1 MNDMINQ
8 ILESLKQDLKNIIC
22 ELGATDDVEIMFEIP
37 KDEEHG
43 DYSTNVA
50 MRLARV
56 LRKAPVAI
64 ANDIIGKIDINKN
77 HLSKVEVAGGGF
89 INLYLD
95 QNYLNNVV
103 FKILE
108 EKDEYGKSNVGS
120 GENVLLEFVSANP
133 TGYLHVGHGRGA
145 AYGDSLGRIMKKAG
159 YNVTTEHYVNDAGN
173 QITNLANSIY
183 ERYKELFGLEFK
195 LGDDSYHGK
204 EIIEIAKMIKDETG
218 DFYLNNPYFDD
229 FRKFGVDYLLEGL
242 KKDLKDFNVVF
253 DNWFSERSLY
263 ESDAVGKTLKF
274 LKDNGY
280 TYVDDGAVWLKTTE
294 YGDEK
299 DRVLVKSDG
308 SLTYLTP
315 DIAYHA
321 NKLERG
327 YNHLIDVLGADH
339 HGYISRLKAAIAF
352 VGGNPDLL
360 DVDILQMVRALQ
372 NGQEVKM
379 SKRSGKAITLR
390 DLMDE
395 VGSDALR
402 YLYISKSLS
411 THMDLD
417 LDLAVKN
424 TTENPVYYVQYA
436 YARIA
441 SLFRVVEENGHEFKE
456 VTKFDIINNQKIKK
470 IISAL
475 LQYPSYINEA
485 ATKRIPH
492 KICQYVYMLAGTLHS
507 YYNEEKIIT
516 DNKDELNEKLTLLKA
531 VQIVLKDALN
541 LIGVNT
547 VERM

>member
-1 MNDMINQ
+1 MINE
-8 ILESLKQDLKNIIC
+8 ILDSLKNRIKEIVK
-22 ELGATDDVEIMFEIP
+22 ELGVTEEVDVFFEAP
-37 KDEEHG
+37 KEESHG

-50 MRLARV
+50 MRLARA
-56 LRKAPVAI
+56 LRKAPIMI
-64 ANDIIGKIDINKN
+64 ANDIVSKINIADY
-77 HLSKVEVAGGGF
+77 HLSKIDVAGGGF

-95 QNYLNNVV
+95 QKYLANVV
-103 FKILE
+103 FKILKE
-108 EKDEYGKSNVGS
+108 QSEYGKINVGN
-120 GENVLLEFVSANP
+120 GQKILLEFVSANP

-145 AYGDSLGRIMKKAG
+145 AYGDSLARILRKAG
-159 YNVTTEHYVNDAGN
+159 YFVTTEHYFNDAGN
-173 QITNLANSIY
+173 QINNLAESIY
-183 ERYKELFGLEFK
+183 QRYRELFGLECK
-195 LGDDSYHGK
+195 LTDDSYHGK
-204 EIIEIAKMIKDETG
+204 EIITIAEMIKSNKG
-218 DFYLNNPYFDD
+218 DFYLNNPYFED
-229 FRKFGVDYLLEGL
+229 FRKIGVDYLLDGL

-263 ESDAVGKTLKF
+263 ESKDVEKTLAL
-274 LKDNGY
+274 LKEKGY
-280 TYVDDGAVWLKTTE
+280 TYESENALWLKTTQ

-321 NKLERG
+321 NKLGRG
-327 YNHLIDVLGADH
+327 YDHLIDVLGADH
-339 HGYISRLKAAIAF
+339 HGYINRIKAAIAF

-360 DVDILQMVRALQ
+360 DIEILQMVRALQ
-372 NGQEVKM
+372 NGEEVKM

-390 DLMDE
+390 DLIDE

-424 TTENPVYYVQYA
+424 TTENPVFYVQYA

-441 SLFRVVEENGHEFKE
+441 SLLRVVEESGHQFKE
-456 VTKFDIINNQKIKK
+456 VESFNNINLDKASKIV
-470 IISAL
+470 SAL
-475 LQYPSYINEA
+475 LKYPAYVADA

-531 VQIVLKDALN
+531 VQVVLKDSLN
-541 LIGVNT
+541 LIGVNV